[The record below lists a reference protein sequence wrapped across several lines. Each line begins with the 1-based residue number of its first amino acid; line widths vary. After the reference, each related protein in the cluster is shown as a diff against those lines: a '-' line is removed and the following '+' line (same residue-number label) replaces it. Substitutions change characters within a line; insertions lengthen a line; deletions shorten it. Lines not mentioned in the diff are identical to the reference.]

1 MTFEKIRDAIATV
14 VRRYAGVRSLSEKE
28 VEITEETRP
37 YADLGMDSLHDVNIA
52 CEVEIILGVR
62 LPADQKI
69 LATEDKALSISQ
81 AAQNI
86 ARQLST
92 SQ

>member
-14 VRRYAGVRSLSEKE
+14 VRRYASVRPSEKE
-28 VEITEETRP
+28 VEITEKTRP

-62 LPADQKI
+62 LPPDQKI
-69 LATEDKALSISQ
+69 LATEDRALSISQ

-86 ARQLST
+86 ARQLSAA
-92 SQ
+92 Q

>member
-14 VRRYAGVRSLSEKE
+14 VRRYASVRTSEKE
-28 VEITEETRP
+28 VEISEKTRP

-62 LPADQKI
+62 LPPDQKI
-69 LATEDKALSISQ
+69 LATEDRALSISQ

-86 ARQLST
+86 ARHLST
-92 SQ
+92 AQ